1 MKAMIFA
8 AGLGSRL
15 GSMTRTKPKA
25 LIMVDGKPLLSHVIE
40 KLKDSGVNE
49 IIINVHHLSGQ
60 IIDFIKANNN
70 FGIDIVFSVEEKLLD
85 TGGGVKKAGWFF
97 SDNEPFF
104 LHNVDIL
111 SDIDLQK
118 LYVAH
123 VETKASATLAVKQR
137 VTNRY
142 LLFDRENNLTGREI
156 HGKMILNKTE
166 VPREALTKWSFLGI
180 HIVSPSL
187 LAHMPEGEKF
197 SIIDGYLAAAAQGKK
212 IFACPVSCNYWF
224 DLGKSESISE
234 ADHWLA
240 THPGKGVV

>member
-15 GSMTRTKPKA
+15 GSRTQKKPKA
-25 LIMVDGKPLLSHVIE
+25 LTIVDGKPLLSHVIE

-49 IIINVHHLSGQ
+49 IIINVHHFSGQ
-60 IIDFIKANNN
+60 IVDFIRANNN
-70 FGIDIVFSVEEKLLD
+70 FGIDIFFSVEEKLLD

-97 SDNEPFF
+97 SDNNPFF

-118 LYVAH
+118 LYAAH
-123 VETKASATLAVKQR
+123 IETKALATLAVKQR

-142 LLFDRENNLTGREI
+142 LLFDCENNLTGREI
-156 HGKMILNKTE
+156 HGKVILNKTE

-187 LAHMPEGEKF
+187 LAHMPKEERF
-197 SIIDGYLAAAAQGKK
+197 SIIDGYLDAAAHGKK
-212 IFACPVSCNYWF
+212 IFAYPVSCNYWF
-224 DLGKSESISE
+224 DLGKSENILE
-234 ADHWLA
+234 ADRWLA
-240 THPGKGVV
+240 AHPGKGI